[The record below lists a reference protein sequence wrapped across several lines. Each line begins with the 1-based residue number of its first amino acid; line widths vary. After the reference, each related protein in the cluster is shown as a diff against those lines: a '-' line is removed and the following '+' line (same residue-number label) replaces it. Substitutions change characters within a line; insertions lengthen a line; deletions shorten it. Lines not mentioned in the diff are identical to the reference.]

1 MSTENII
8 HHIINDDIKSAKDE
22 TENILYSKIQN
33 QIESLTRDITSK
45 VYEDSIGIAGLL
57 EKKKNLDDVGDED
70 EDIDNDG
77 DVDDEDE
84 YLNNRRNKIGF
95 AIKKRKKDND

>member
-57 EKKKNLDDVGDED
+57 EKKKNLKKQKTCKTF
-70 EDIDNDG
+70 N
-77 DVDDEDE
+77 
-84 YLNNRRNKIGF
+84 YKNSSLNFIFKYILNF
-95 AIKKRKKDND
+95 FIKLKRF